1 MLSALDS
8 DSSGLGTK
16 NFLSFQNGARIAD
29 SLSMGKVASTLAKG
43 SWIDMGNFRG
53 KYCDNLTHSV
63 WKNINKK
70 FMQVKANR
78 RKHEVAGRKVACS
91 RRSKSGE
98 RLSENCDVNE

>member
-1 MLSALDS
+1 MISTLDS

-53 KYCDNLTHSV
+53 KYYDNLTHSV
-63 WKNINKK
+63 WKNINKIPREQ
-70 FMQVKANR
+70 FLNLTVSMIQVKW
-78 RKHEVAGRKVACS
+78 
-91 RRSKSGE
+91 
-98 RLSENCDVNE
+98 LSLTAHFYGGQLTLQVFF